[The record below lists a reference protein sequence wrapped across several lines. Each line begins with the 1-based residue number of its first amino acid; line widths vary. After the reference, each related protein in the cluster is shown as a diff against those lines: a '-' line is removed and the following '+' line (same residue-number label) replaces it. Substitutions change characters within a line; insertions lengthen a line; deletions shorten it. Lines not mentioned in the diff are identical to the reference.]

1 MLCLLIIQIVMIV
14 YKGIRYA
21 TAERFGSPKQEPRLS
36 SLNGIETAMRICPQ
50 NPSRLEG
57 MMGGTNGLLDQS
69 EDCLRLAIYSPSTD
83 RRLPVLV
90 WIHGGAF
97 LTGSGLYD
105 KYDATD
111 LAREGD
117 IVVVCISYR
126 LGAFGFLYDPEHG
139 IVNVGIQDQVCAL
152 RWIRDNIGLFGGD
165 PDDVTIFGQSAGGY
179 SVLHHIANVTE
190 TLFSKAIIASAPFF
204 KVKRNALHKTTQ
216 TWYKEV
222 GGRTVAHSVGEMLKA
237 QKMIADKH
245 FTMPFCAVGD
255 DVTKPSAVAPGLKA
269 VKLWC
274 QQDDASAFVPY
285 KSASKFITSLIF
297 RKPMYRYTSRLKGLG
312 VDASCNVL
320 KWRHGTSPWGAAHCM
335 ELPLLFGDF
344 DTWKRAPFMEG
355 VSIEEYKHQAALLRK
370 DLLMII
376 HQYPSCQ

>member
-1 MLCLLIIQIVMIV
+1 MIV

-36 SLNGIETAMRICPQ
+36 SLDGIETAMRICPQ

-204 KVKRNALHKTTQ
+204 KVK
-216 TWYKEV
+216 
-222 GGRTVAHSVGEMLKA
+222 
-237 QKMIADKH
+237 
-245 FTMPFCAVGD
+245 
-255 DVTKPSAVAPGLKA
+255 
-269 VKLWC
+269 
-274 QQDDASAFVPY
+274 
-285 KSASKFITSLIF
+285 
-297 RKPMYRYTSRLKGLG
+297 
-312 VDASCNVL
+312 
-320 KWRHGTSPWGAAHCM
+320 
-335 ELPLLFGDF
+335 
-344 DTWKRAPFMEG
+344 
-355 VSIEEYKHQAALLRK
+355 
-370 DLLMII
+370 
-376 HQYPSCQ
+376 